1 VVSDSEI
8 YRAIPHRPPFLWVDT
23 IISCDDKSIVAEK
36 FIAPDLDFFRG
47 HYPGHPI
54 VPGVLLCEAVFQTG
68 ALFMARYMKE
78 GGNGPEPGKKLPV
91 LTRIRGAKFKR
102 AVKPGD
108 TIRMQVT
115 LDEQFNNV
123 WFFKGRV
130 LINNRTAVKVNFS
143 CALTSAD
150 STAGTVTEPSGSDS
164 Q

>member
-1 VVSDSEI
+1 MVSDSEI

-23 IISCDDKSIVAEK
+23 IISSDARSIVAEK
-36 FIAPDLDFFRG
+36 FIGPDLDFFRG

-68 ALFMARYMKE
+68 ALFMARLMTE
-78 GGNGPEPGKKLPV
+78 TGNGPEQGPKIPV

-102 AVKPGD
+102 AVKPGE

-115 LDEQFNNV
+115 LDERFSNV

-130 LINNRTAVKVNFS
+130 LVNNKTAVKVDFGCS
-143 CALTSAD
+143 LTEAD
-150 STAGTVTEPSGSDS
+150 
-164 Q
+164 